1 MVDAVVVSALLGLAA
16 FTGVGGPWT
25 VLPLIFLLLGS
36 YGFMGGNTTAGA
48 LSVDPLR
55 AGATSAL
62 LGAAS
67 FGAGALASNLAGVLH
82 DGTARPMAL
91 VMFLAIVGSAL
102 SLRLLALPR
111 KAQG

>member
-1 MVDAVVVSALLGLAA
+1 
-16 FTGVGGPWT
+16 
-25 VLPLIFLLLGS
+25 
-36 YGFMGGNTTAGA
+36 MGGNTTAGA

-67 FGAGALASNLAGVLH
+67 FGCGALASSLAGAFH

-91 VMFLAIVGSAL
+91 VMLGAMAGSVA

-111 KAQG
+111 KPQA